1 MQDAISSNGYSNRIE
16 GNLMNLNKLRILVMA
31 IMAALAS
38 SAIAADAAKAGTNV
52 STPAAAD
59 IDSGKT
65 PPKSIDKK
73 TLQVNIDGKGLST
86 GTQNGGKGS
95 KQQQMG
101 LGGQPGSDPARG
113 SLIGKSTAPG
123 GAGAQLKK
131 DIGTQGPIR
140 GAKYGD
146 TFGGQ
151 RMNRGQ
157 EGGGMQNFAGG
168 GKGNTSNDIDLS
180 KTPGSPGPNGIPYPS
195 NDGGEGGGSNKMN
208 KLPGYEYRQSTG
220 DDAGHVSG
228 VITGANTSK
237 SGIKFPGQAESQN
250 IKLRRER
257 DDSMGSS
264 TFTPVGRQDV
274 ITAERGIAGRTGG
287 AGGKDDGRTDQ
298 QTTSGSTGGMVVGNR
313 AEGAVREGGV
323 STINIDKALEI
334 NKTVNPTR
342 Q

>member
-1 MQDAISSNGYSNRIE
+1 MN
-16 GNLMNLNKLRILVMA
+16 NLMLCISTLVVVTLQSGKVVA
-31 IMAALAS
+31 TELKEKPPNEPTLAAP
-38 SAIAADAAKAGTNV
+38 G
-52 STPAAAD
+52 
-59 IDSGKT
+59 IDGGKT
-65 PPKSIDKK
+65 PPKPIDKK
-73 TLQVNIDGKGLST
+73 NLQVNIDGKALST

-131 DIGTQGPIR
+131 DIGTQGPIK

-157 EGGGMQNFAGG
+157 EGGGMQNFAGR

-180 KTPGSPGPNGIPYPS
+180 KTPGGPGPNGIPYPS

-298 QTTSGSTGGMVVGNR
+298 QTTTGSTGGMVVGNR